1 MCSLHGYSSVVAVV
15 AVVAEQAEVEV
26 AVVPV
31 YPVVEAPTVGLI
43 GAEARSTAAKAG
55 FALG

>member
-1 MCSLHGYSSVVAVV
+1 MCSPYGYSSVV

-31 YPVVEAPTVGLI
+31 YPVVEAATVELV